1 MDHLGNGNN
10 HEFLEG
16 GMGSTTISNQERH
29 AVIASEELV
38 ELSTHTS
45 ATHTSDLPGTNES
58 DYSDKISLPLPIDL
72 DIATNLLNDTNVSR
86 KRSHELDCSFE
97 AYSDTRVTNADAMP
111 RLGLSSSSSSNSAD
125 DGQHLGIES

>member
-1 MDHLGNGNN
+1 MNHFGNGDNRD
-10 HEFLEG
+10 FLEG
-16 GMGSTTISNQERH
+16 VRGSTTISSEDRH

-45 ATHTSDLPGTNES
+45 ATHTSDLPVANES
-58 DYSDKISLPLPIDL
+58 DYSEKISLPLPIDL

-86 KRSHELDCSFE
+86 KRTHDLDCSFE
-97 AYSDTRVTNADAMP
+97 EYSDTRVINADAMP
-111 RLGLSSSSSSNSAD
+111 RLGLSSSSSSNSAH